1 LQKSHDMTKHILYS
15 PEVES
20 PIRTTR
26 VTNDE
31 EDEYL
36 MKSEEK
42 IPARVCSAPGAHGTA
57 HLPLTVQVSTPID
70 VSNRIDHR

>member
-1 LQKSHDMTKHILYS
+1 
-15 PEVES
+15 
-20 PIRTTR
+20 
-26 VTNDE
+26 
-31 EDEYL
+31 